1 MSRRAVVMFLVAI
14 LALLLPVVGCGGD
27 SGSTSDGYKAAM
39 ATDVGKLGDKSFNDG
54 VWAGLEQAGTDLGA
68 NVSYLVSEQQTDYV
82 PNLTRLTEDGNKL
95 VFAVGFLMSD
105 AIVEVANAHPDTL
118 YAGIDIDLTDKDLSL
133 IHISEP
139 TRRTPISYA
148 V

>member
-68 NVSYLVSEQQTDYV
+68 NVSYLISEQQTDYCLLYTS
-82 PNLTRLTEDGNKL
+82 PSPRDRTRSRMPSS
-95 VFAVGFLMSD
+95 A
-105 AIVEVANAHPDTL
+105 
-118 YAGIDIDLTDKDLSL
+118 
-133 IHISEP
+133 
-139 TRRTPISYA
+139 
-148 V
+148 